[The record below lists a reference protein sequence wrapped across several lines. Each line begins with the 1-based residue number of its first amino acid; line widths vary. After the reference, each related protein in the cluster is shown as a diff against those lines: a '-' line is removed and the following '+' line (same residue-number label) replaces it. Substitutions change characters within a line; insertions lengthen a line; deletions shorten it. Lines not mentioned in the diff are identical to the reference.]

1 MDFDNDRRILGIPG
15 APWAEAGP
23 GSLNPCSLS
32 VSAGAPRGA
41 AKRYPR
47 AGTGWWYFP
56 RLRLALLGVVLFQQ
70 ARRRTRGDAPP
81 KVSGQECRSSP
92 VSYYAYTRFSTN
104 SLSSQSSM
112 FVELSLRVRR
122 VSRTQGQLLARH
134 QGCKQHRASVGGG
147 YSLVTAECGD
157 GAWCVIQ
164 QKNYFEIRC
173 HLNLLPT

>member
-1 MDFDNDRRILGIPG
+1 MGGGR
-15 APWAEAGP
+15 AWVS
-23 GSLNPCSLS
+23 GSLQPLSECGCSS
-32 VSAGAPRGA
+32 
-41 AKRYPR
+41 
-47 AGTGWWYFP
+47 
-56 RLRLALLGVVLFQQ
+56 
-70 ARRRTRGDAPP
+70 RRRKTVPPSGCRVAVFPLPTPCAAGRLSISVGAQAPSRRCAAP
-81 KVSGQECRSSP
+81 KICMQ
-92 VSYYAYTRFSTN
+92 TRFSTN

>member
-1 MDFDNDRRILGIPG
+1 MGGGR
-15 APWAEAGP
+15 AWVS
-23 GSLNPCSLS
+23 GSLQPLSECGCSS
-32 VSAGAPRGA
+32 
-41 AKRYPR
+41 
-47 AGTGWWYFP
+47 
-56 RLRLALLGVVLFQQ
+56 
-70 ARRRTRGDAPP
+70 RRRKTVPPSGCRVAVFPLPTPCAAGRLSISVVAQAP
-81 KVSGQECRSSP
+81 SRRCAAQECRSSP
-92 VSYYAYTRFSTN
+92 VDFYQILNKFAKFAKQ
-104 SLSSQSSM
+104 LCSSSSA
-112 FVELSLRVRR
+112 SVRH

>member
-1 MDFDNDRRILGIPG
+1 MGGGR
-15 APWAEAGP
+15 AWVS
-23 GSLNPCSLS
+23 GSLQPLSECGCSS
-32 VSAGAPRGA
+32 
-41 AKRYPR
+41 
-47 AGTGWWYFP
+47 
-56 RLRLALLGVVLFQQ
+56 
-70 ARRRTRGDAPP
+70 RRRKTVPPSGCRVAVFPLPTPCAAGRLSISVGAQAPSRRCAAP
-81 KVSGQECRSSP
+81 KVKSVGLYAYQILNKFAKFAKQLCSSSSP
-92 VSYYAYTRFSTN
+92 S
-104 SLSSQSSM
+104 
-112 FVELSLRVRR
+112 VRR

>member
-1 MDFDNDRRILGIPG
+1 MGGGR
-15 APWAEAGP
+15 AWVS
-23 GSLNPCSLS
+23 GSLQPLSECGCSS
-32 VSAGAPRGA
+32 
-41 AKRYPR
+41 
-47 AGTGWWYFP
+47 
-56 RLRLALLGVVLFQQ
+56 
-70 ARRRTRGDAPP
+70 RRRKTVPPSGCRVAVFPLPTPCAAGRLSISVGAQAPSRRCAAP
-81 KVSGQECRSSP
+81 KVKSVGL
-92 VSYYAYTRFSTN
+92 YAYTRFSTN